1 MKSIITILSR
11 ITAKLD
17 TNSMLYS
24 FIVNSIACIL
34 MWLFMCYRS
43 HVSMNLFSVAFYI
56 ILFLEFLLIFRLKG
70 FESFCNR
77 VLKCS
82 LGMLL
87 SFVLTLVISLIHINL
102 VDTVHS
108 VISKAGGIV
117 YVYFSIIASDITL
130 FGMPCFF
137 GLVAYFVGKLSKKY
151 LK

>member
-17 TNSMLYS
+17 TNLILYS
-24 FIVNSIACIL
+24 FIINSISCIL

-43 HVSMNLFSVAFYI
+43 YSNMDLFSIVLYV
-56 ILFLEFLLIFRLKG
+56 ILFLEALLVFRLKD

-77 VLKCS
+77 ILKCI
-82 LGMLL
+82 LGTLL
-87 SFVLTLVISLIHINL
+87 SFALTLVVSLVHINL
-102 VDTVHS
+102 VDSVHS

-117 YVYFSIIASDITL
+117 YVYFSIVLSDINL
-130 FGMPCFF
+130 LGIPCFF
-137 GLVAYFVGKLSKKY
+137 GFVAYLVGKLSKKY